1 MIFTHL
7 SCTVRHF
14 FRKEITLAQNDDSH
28 TESNNGFLSLSLSL
42 SHTHTH
48 THTQAACE
56 SMHFAKPDTLLS
68 SDPGLLGHA
77 ALSK

>member
-14 FRKEITLAQNDDSH
+14 FRKETTLAQKDDSH

-48 THTQAACE
+48 THKQLEKAYILQNQTP
-56 SMHFAKPDTLLS
+56 F
-68 SDPGLLGHA
+68 
-77 ALSK
+77 